1 MPKIRPPKIA
11 ESGLSHATTSD
22 GQPIVSHDWP
32 TTAGQA
38 RALQLLLRPC
48 VNTTSD
54 LTRARYI
61 AGIDIGFQDQGQITR
76 AAAVVIDPATG
87 HIIESAVV
95 RQATRMPYIPGF
107 LSFREVPAGLAA
119 LADLSTRPD
128 LVMVDGHG
136 IAHPRRVGVATH
148 LGLVSGLPT
157 IGVAKKRLTGE
168 HAPVGDARLA
178 TCPLMDHDE
187 QIGSVLRSRVGVK
200 PIFISPGHR
209 VNHDDAVAWVASMLS
224 RYKLPE
230 PTRQADKL
238 ASRRR

>member
-1 MPKIRPPKIA
+1 M
-11 ESGLSHATTSD
+11 
-22 GQPIVSHDWP
+22 SHDWP
-32 TTAGQA
+32 TTASQA
-38 RALQLLLRPC
+38 GALQVLLRPC
-48 VNTTSD
+48 VNTTSE
-54 LTRARYI
+54 LPAVRTI
-61 AGIDIGFQDQGQITR
+61 AGVDIGFEEQGRITR
-76 AAAVVIDPATG
+76 AAAVVIDVATQD
-87 HIIESAVV
+87 IIESALI
-95 RQATRMPYIPGF
+95 RQTTRMPYIPGF

-119 LADLSTRPD
+119 LADLRTRPD

-157 IGVAKKRLTGE
+157 IGVAKKRLVGQ

-178 TCPLMDHDE
+178 TCPLMDNNE

-209 VNHDDAVAWVASMLS
+209 VGHDDAIAWVVHMLS